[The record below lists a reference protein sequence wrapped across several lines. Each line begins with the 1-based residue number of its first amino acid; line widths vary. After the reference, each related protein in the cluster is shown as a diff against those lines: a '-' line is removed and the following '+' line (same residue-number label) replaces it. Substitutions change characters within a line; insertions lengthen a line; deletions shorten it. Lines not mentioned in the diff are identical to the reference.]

1 MIATSTTVAKPQ
13 NPLGSV
19 LSFILRSFNIVIY
32 IFGSNGFTWGN
43 IAKPT
48 FITWNSKKGETPSV
62 KSYETFLSHNDSRGL
77 YKNPLKRSEPNH
89 LTKCVCVRE
98 KKGEGVCVHACV
110 CETVHILSKE
120 TAQKG

>member
-89 LTKCVCVRE
+89 LTKCVCERE
-98 KKGEGVCVHACV
+98 KRRGCV
-110 CETVHILSKE
+110 CARVRV
-120 TAQKG
+120 